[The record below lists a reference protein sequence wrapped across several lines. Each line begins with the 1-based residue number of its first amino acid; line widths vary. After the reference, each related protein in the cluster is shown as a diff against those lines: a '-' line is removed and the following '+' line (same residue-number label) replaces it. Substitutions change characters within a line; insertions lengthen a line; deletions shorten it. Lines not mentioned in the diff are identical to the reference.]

1 MTKKEA
7 IILLKLV
14 RGDNPKK
21 NDAVAQA
28 IDLVLKELE
37 EKDGDKQ

>member
-7 IILLKLV
+7 IILLKLI

-21 NDAVAQA
+21 HDAVAEA

-37 EKDGDKQ
+37 EKDA

>member
-7 IILLKLV
+7 IILLKLI

-28 IDLVLKELE
+28 IDIAIKELE
-37 EKDGDKQ
+37 EKDADKQ

>member
-1 MTKKEA
+1 MTKEEA

-21 NDAVAQA
+21 HDAVAQA
-28 IDLVLKELE
+28 IDIAIKELE
-37 EKDGDKQ
+37 GKDADKQ

>member
-14 RGDNPKK
+14 RWDNPKK

-37 EKDGDKQ
+37 DKDA

>member
-14 RGDNPKK
+14 RGDKSGK
-21 NDAVAQA
+21 HDAVAEA
-28 IDLVLKELE
+28 IDIAIAELE
-37 EKDGDKQ
+37 GKDD

>member
-7 IILLKLV
+7 IILLKLI

-37 EKDGDKQ
+37 EKDA